1 MLLILSTRGQLPAVV
16 GGDAA
21 AHAGA
26 AGGGAAASTQAP
38 APPPLTPYPTT
49 LFVVPNFIIKHIAG
63 QIQLHVLPAVG
74 LKVGKHVESTA
85 ARMVLSGAFTDIDRP
100 CPSTWTY
107 QVKVWP
113 EMREEGFNNDLPA
126 AEELGSCNI
135 FLVSRERLAREM
147 QRGKPRGRDAIRGD
161 RRVKSELLKMRFLR
175 LIVDEGHRLGANS
188 KTDDR
193 ELLSLISA
201 EVCSYQVR
209 SCDAVALS

>member
-1 MLLILSTRGQLPAVV
+1 M
-16 GGDAA
+16 
-21 AHAGA
+21 
-26 AGGGAAASTQAP
+26 
-38 APPPLTPYPTT
+38 
-49 LFVVPNFIIKHIAG
+49 
-63 QIQLHVLPAVG
+63 
-74 LKVGKHVESTA
+74 
-85 ARMVLSGAFTDIDRP
+85 
-100 CPSTWTY
+100 TY

-113 EMREEGFNNDLPA
+113 EMREEDFNKDLPA
-126 AEELGSCNI
+126 AEELGSCDI

-209 SCDAVALS
+209 SCDAVALSYICTRLNPALHTSITAPLDPDRHAHAHHRG